1 MSIRNE
7 FEKIDPTEKQ
17 KKDIFRRIEE
27 SSKLKTDFRH
37 QVIRYTSVAA
47 AAVVVV
53 GAVTVGVHFVTKG
66 NGIDYTVS
74 TVSGSSSGAVSAAD
88 ASASKADN
96 SKDNV
101 QDGENKSDN
110 NTSHTDYSSANDSNT
125 IYPDINTLK
134 AQVRNDK
141 EFWAEIGKQY
151 GPYHYE
157 GSTVRFDFINGFDDF
172 KLCTDE
178 AIGNEIIDK
187 VKRQWLFDN
196 IVDFGSGYHAIKGAK
211 DLSTSEDIEKFTRE
225 NLINGEYF
233 EADPEFFGFSD
244 MKGFYDAASEL
255 YTGFDYDNFKSFIPY
270 YYAEVDGKL
279 CISKNHGLGE
289 KGKPPHSVELG
300 QYLLIYDNV
309 DPSVIYCFVAVPEMN
324 DSASYS
330 FSLDFYVFINTENGL
345 RCSVTKE
352 RPITTC
358 GLVTDEPEITTDDNG
373 NCLINKAFHD
383 KIMNDELT
391 DDEFTKLIS
400 YVYTGDVSINEQ
412 PNSLVKARTEYNK
425 TIQRTFNRYI
435 LSGRYENDDEW
446 HITPATPGNCHSMKE
461 WYDTACTLYAD
472 MPDYDTF
479 LSRYSEYFKFDG
491 QGNFYYATGRPD
503 EQLIGSKM
511 PFNAPSYSIFDVSPR
526 CFTVNESTSGGT
538 GLSIGV
544 LYFYSVGTD
553 DTTYGVNVAYFD
565 VKETSEG
572 YRFITNEG

>member
-27 SSKLKTDFRH
+27 SSKIKTDFRH

-74 TVSGSSSGAVSAAD
+74 TVSGSSSGAVSAVD
-88 ASASKADN
+88 ASASKADD
-96 SKDNV
+96 SKGDV
-101 QDGENKSDN
+101 QDGENTSNAKDSLTDSSGSEHSAGASADDDYTVINDDVMWGIGKTVYEIEEKYGAVTAENDNVYTFENGYGKYTFSDSCKAICEISARNFLVGDISTVTLENFASKCGFEAVTLSNDN
-110 NTSHTDYSSANDSNT
+110 NSDTKYDG
-125 IYPDINTLK
+125 LK
-134 AQVRNDK
+134 ITYYKHPSYNNVTFIMLCK
-141 EFWAEIGKQY
+141 E
-151 GPYHYE
+151 
-157 GSTVRFDFINGFDDF
+157 SGFDE
-172 KLCTDE
+172 T
-178 AIGNEIIDK
+178 AT
-187 VKRQWLFDN
+187 FD
-196 IVDFGSGYHAIKGAK
+196 IRCD
-211 DLSTSEDIEKFTRE
+211 
-225 NLINGEYF
+225 
-233 EADPEFFGFSD
+233 
-244 MKGFYDAASEL
+244 DAA
-255 YTGFDYDNFKSFIPY
+255 D
-270 YYAEVDGKL
+270 
-279 CISKNHGLGE
+279 
-289 KGKPPHSVELG
+289 
-300 QYLLIYDNV
+300 
-309 DPSVIYCFVAVPEMN
+309 
-324 DSASYS
+324 
-330 FSLDFYVFINTENGL
+330 
-345 RCSVTKE
+345 TKA
-352 RPITTC
+352 
-358 GLVTDEPEITTDDNG
+358 EPEITTDDYG

-435 LSGRYENDDEW
+435 LSGGYENDDEW

-503 EQLIGSKM
+503 EQLIGGKM
-511 PFNAPSYSIFDVSPR
+511 PFNAPSYNLFDVSPR

-565 VKETSEG
+565 VKKTSEG
-572 YRFITNEG
+572 YRFITNES